1 VITSFVS
8 PRLLVMG
15 GGSIGQA
22 ATVLAQ
28 LGLSRPLVVTDP
40 WMVSSGTVEKLLAPL
55 KAGGIAYGIS
65 AIPCR
70 TQPIP

>member
-1 VITSFVS
+1 MITSFVS

-22 ATVLAQ
+22 ASVLAQ

-40 WMVSSGTVEKLLAPL
+40 WMLSSGTVENCSHP
-55 KAGGIAYGIS
+55 
-65 AIPCR
+65 
-70 TQPIP
+70 